1 MFRAI
6 AIFLL
11 YCCHV
16 ILLLAVDYEGPSLL
30 SSCSTTTIP
39 IALHI
44 TNILTIN
51 NKQSTQVPD
60 LVPEA
65 CGDRVLVMDWVEG
78 EKLLSAFDTDSP
90 LTEGV
95 GGLSFNRLQE
105 ALVSYDS
112 PFTPNKG
119 DKTDKTDKTEGEERG
134 DSGYKGAGRGVQDMP
149 AAELKELQRLSVLG
163 IRCSLSQLLET
174 GVLHADPHGG
184 NLLRGVR
191 GSAGTYV

>member
-1 MFRAI
+1 M
-6 AIFLL
+6 
-11 YCCHV
+11 
-16 ILLLAVDYEGPSLL
+16 
-30 SSCSTTTIP
+30 
-39 IALHI
+39 
-44 TNILTIN
+44 
-51 NKQSTQVPD
+51 
-60 LVPEA
+60 
-65 CGDRVLVMDWVEG
+65 LVMDWVEG

-112 PFTPNKG
+112 PCTPN
-119 DKTDKTDKTEGEERG
+119 KTDKTEGEERG

-191 GSAGTYV
+191 GSAGTYL